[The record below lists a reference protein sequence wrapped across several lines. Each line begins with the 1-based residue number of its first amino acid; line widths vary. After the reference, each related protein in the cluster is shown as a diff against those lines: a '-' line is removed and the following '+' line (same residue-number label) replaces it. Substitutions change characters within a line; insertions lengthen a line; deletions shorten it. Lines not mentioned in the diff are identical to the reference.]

1 MNRIITLTT
10 LLFLTMQVFGQD
22 YKYVNTETLNIR
34 ENAGKQY
41 NVVGQVNKGDKVN
54 ALSESDSWTQIE
66 TESGVKGYVASKYLS
81 SSIEET
87 KNSDKKDSSWVSVI
101 VVLGIIG
108 YAIYK
113 VKNFFSGLFGGGSSN
128 SSSQRK
134 SLPKTYSQPKQT
146 DTFHLSIKDGVVN
159 LGKERSTMRQPVFNY
174 FDKAIDYDLEDP
186 KDERSRF
193 LVVTTKGEVILCK
206 LKSTGKDFVFRP
218 FVSYGSAY
226 KAQFA
231 DSNSFIFTTEKG
243 TYKGYFNSTRKD
255 KLS

>member
-10 LLFLTMQVFGQD
+10 LLFLSIQVFGQD

-41 NVVGQVNKGDKVN
+41 NVVGQVNKDDKVN
-54 ALSESDSWTQIE
+54 ALSESDSWTHIE

-81 SSIEET
+81 SSIEEQ
-87 KNSDKKDSSWVSVI
+87 KNSDEKDSYWLNVI
-101 VVLGIIG
+101 VVLGILG

-113 VKNFFSGLFGGGSSN
+113 LKNFFSGLFGGGSSS

-134 SLPKTYSQPKQT
+134 SPPKTYSQPKQT
-146 DTFHLSIKDGVVN
+146 ETFHLSIKDGVVN
-159 LGKERSTMRQPVFNY
+159 LGKEKSTMREPVFNY
-174 FDKAIDYDLEDP
+174 FDNAIDCDLEDP

-193 LVVTTKGEVILCK
+193 LVVTTKGDVILCK

-218 FVSYGSAY
+218 FVSFGSAY